1 MLKPVSKEKTI
12 SGAKGVRFARGSDS
26 LTLVQAAGAGRCACR
41 PVATLRVGVGDGVE
55 EGQREEAQRE
65 EAQGAGLSLFWWQGA
80 TPSHEMGN
88 RSLSRRSKRQDP
100 HLTWQPHAFQN
111 PAKIPGEGA
120 RLNRKD
126 I

>member
-1 MLKPVSKEKTI
+1 M
-12 SGAKGVRFARGSDS
+12 
-26 LTLVQAAGAGRCACR
+26 
-41 PVATLRVGVGDGVE
+41 ATLRVGVGGGVE
-55 EGQREEAQRE
+55 EGRRE

-88 RSLSRRSKRQDP
+88 RSLSRRSKRRDP

-120 RLNRKD
+120 RLNRKLKD
-126 I
+126 IELWFQEIIS